1 MVNRPKYKDAWERWN
16 TSLEIISKLDTRT
29 VLRITLIRGY
39 NSSDELI
46 PAYSKLI
53 RHSNIHFIE
62 AKSYMHIG
70 RSTNRLER
78 SDMLEMSEVRH
89 FANEVVRQS
98 EIYSIMDESDISR
111 VVVLQNQNR
120 FINRWIAAYVNTN

>member
-1 MVNRPKYKDAWERWN
+1 N
-16 TSLEIISKLDTRT
+16 TSLEIISNSDTRS
-29 VLRITLIRGY
+29 VLRLTLIRGY
-39 NSSDELI
+39 NCSDELI
-46 PAYSKLI
+46 PEYAKMI
-53 RHSNIHFIE
+53 RDSGIHFIE

-89 FANEVVRQS
+89 FASELARQS

-111 VVVLQNQNR
+111 IVVLQNQNR
-120 FINRWIAAYVNTN
+120 IINRWITSYASTN